1 MQDEADGETNEYD
14 SKTIFDKNKVLLY
27 VYFQKVTCS
36 IPYILFD
43 YLFLSSLRHRLYYRE
58 KHLYTLFGRS
68 HIGIAENGNL
78 GYLFLSNMDASLKG
92 NYKNFAKVKEK
103 VAKGVAQLLE
113 TQLIGIKVF

>member
-1 MQDEADGETNEYD
+1 MERQIN
-14 SKTIFDKNKVLLY
+14 TIRKLFLVKIRFCCTYTLKG
-27 VYFQKVTCS
+27 
-36 IPYILFD
+36 ILFD
-43 YLFLSSLRHRLYYRE
+43 SIYPIRLPVLSSREHRLFYRE